1 MEHLDDDDAW
11 ADADIDAERYAR
23 FVREGTGGGR
33 GAIVGETTDN
43 ADPSLQV
50 LVGTAPA
57 DMAGSAGSDEGN
69 DVGTD
74 GVMDSENVTS
84 TLVATPASSSTLQL
98 SQEEAPSF
106 VSPLP
111 PMISTVRAGSAS
123 SSAHHGELEVERQ
136 RIDDGQA
143 STEQQE
149 EKKEGVGPSDEVQ
162 GSDFGQLGLVNETII
177 EEDAEDAEDTDDDNG
192 DADECVDRDLSSPLV
207 TRSGHS
213 DTVGDANANAD
224 ADADADMAYREG
236 SLQDIDLSPSPS
248 PLHEVNGAGRLDRS
262 RSRTVGPPDTLQSP
276 NQISYRRAGGDDPPA
291 PIRFGTFINKH
302 ILRARRLFKRGSRAK
317 DADGG
322 GSIAG
327 TVKFDP
333 ATGSLLPT
341 SGDASASTMYASDLR
356 RRKSRIRQY
365 CERTEYG
372 RSILRSTL
380 TVMHF
385 LGRLLLWTSIIA
397 MVVMIIYYSH
407 ELKQNGTDPH
417 LIAWFSAGAFV
428 LLGFPISIYG
438 IFTHLSNYYQ
448 PHIQCYVVRIL
459 WMVPIYSIESWLC
472 LRFHTYAIYI
482 ETLRDCY
489 ESFVLYSFFQ
499 FLIQV
504 LGGEEQLVLML
515 KDKSPTRGVH
525 IWGFDWCI
533 KPWLMGQPVSRT
545 YVVAQSDLGEDAT
558 AAQLTAATGGG
569 GGPKASRTIKQVRW
583 TSPFLVKCKR
593 GILQYVVLKFVCSVS
608 AMLLE
613 VLGWYH
619 EGSFSPKYGYFYI
632 CLLTNFSQCWAL
644 YCLVFFYYAT
654 KNELGPIRPVGKFL
668 SVKALVFFTW
678 WQSVGISILFQMGM
692 IPHYSF
698 AEGDGDGDGDGEDS
712 NLDWTAEDVAK
723 GLQDYLICIEMFGAA
738 ILHTFVFPHTDYLQP
753 IGIAG
758 TPAQRAYSSHVPGGM
773 PRTGKRLG
781 RKGKVFWNG
790 TAYTVHRDD
799 RSVCSKSSSIA
810 PDQFDLEL
818 GPVPPSSAFAPSAA
832 VMDEDGE
839 NNATRI
845 ALSSDQEDDV
855 VPRRASTGNISQIPV
870 AEQDRAGE
878 ENGGGHGP
886 LSSAPVSGSSG
897 MGSYSQHSAPPQQHP
912 TQPKGFVHA
921 FLDSTLPKD
930 VLDESVGY
938 LRGNMA
944 VEKKTLLSHAATSD
958 EYDLFSK
965 SSSRRKPSTTASMGR
980 SRRASPNKTI
990 FPKNIGYPGVP
1001 VMKSVK
1007 EQD

>member
-1 MEHLDDDDAW
+1 MAHMMYMYVSTEPTEFPLMDHPDDDDVW
-11 ADADIDAERYAR
+11 NDADIPLGIVHDGAGRD
-23 FVREGTGGGR
+23 VGGTS
-33 GAIVGETTDN
+33 TT
-43 ADPSLQV
+43 PSLI
-50 LVGTAPA
+50 T
-57 DMAGSAGSDEGN
+57 
-69 DVGTD
+69 
-74 GVMDSENVTS
+74 
-84 TLVATPASSSTLQL
+84 TPASTTSMHSV
-98 SQEEAPSF
+98 PSF

-111 PMISTVRAGSAS
+111 PMTATIRGSGAASDVRTISENREQNV
-123 SSAHHGELEVERQ
+123 EV
-136 RIDDGQA
+136 
-143 STEQQE
+143 SNEQQE
-149 EKKEGVGPSDEVQ
+149 ERKESGGPSDDAER
-162 GSDFGQLGLVNETII
+162 SNYGQRGVGIVNETII
-177 EEDAEDAEDTDDDNG
+177 EEDAEEVDTDDDDNDG
-192 DADECVDRDLSSPLV
+192 GNYGGRTTPLVSHSDHIQSDAVHVGDNADADGDHTDAVVDNRENSLRDVDLSSP
-207 TRSGHS
+207 
-213 DTVGDANANAD
+213 
-224 ADADADMAYREG
+224 
-236 SLQDIDLSPSPS
+236 PS
-248 PLHEVNGAGRLDRS
+248 PLHEENDGATALRPSLGK
-262 RSRTVGPPDTLQSP
+262 VGASGSLPSP
-276 NQISYRRAGGDDPPA
+276 HQIQYSTDHGDDPPA

-302 ILRARRLFKRGSRAK
+302 ILRARHLLKRGSRTK
-317 DADGG
+317 GADGG
-322 GSIAG
+322 VGIAG

-341 SGDASASTMYASDLR
+341 SGDGGASAMHASDLR

-380 TVMHF
+380 TVMDF
-385 LGRLLLWTSIIA
+385 VGRLLLWTSIIA

-448 PHIQCYVVRIL
+448 PHIQCYVIRIL

-533 KPWLMGQPVSRT
+533 RPWLMGQPVSRT
-545 YVVAQSDLGEDAT
+545 YVVAQSDLGEDVV
-558 AAQLTAATGGG
+558 AQSAAATGGG
-569 GGPKASRTIKQVRW
+569 GGTSKAPRTIKHVRW

-698 AEGDGDGDGDGEDS
+698 ADGEDGEDS

-738 ILHTFVFPHTDYLQP
+738 ILHTFVFPHTDYLQQ
-753 IGIAG
+753 IGTAASP
-758 TPAQRAYSSHVPGGM
+758 TQRAYSSHVPGGI

-790 TAYTVHRDD
+790 TTYTVHRDD

-832 VMDEDGE
+832 VMDDGGG
-839 NNATRI
+839 NVPSRMT
-845 ALSSDQEDDV
+845 LSSDEEGDFV
-855 VPRRASTGNISQIPV
+855 ARRASTGNISQP
-870 AEQDRAGE
+870 AEPGSTREDSGNAQR
-878 ENGGGHGP
+878 P

-897 MGSYSQHSAPPQQHP
+897 LPDYSQHSVPQQQP
-912 TQPKGFVHA
+912 SQPKGFVHA

-965 SSSRRKPSTTASMGR
+965 SSSRQKPNTAASMGR
-980 SRRASPNKTI
+980 ARRAAANKTI
-990 FPKNIGYPGVP
+990 FPKNIGHPGVP
-1001 VMKSVK
+1001 IMKSVK